1 MLFIIELLCQKLRSI
16 FLSVH
21 FYNAAVGLI
30 RKEQLG
36 DSGDSQC
43 IKQPAYNGKISKISA
58 ALGRSSFNILLITE
72 NILSLNQAQRD
83 EYHIDG
89 LDTDKR
95 CDDPSESINQKVS

>member
-43 IKQPAYNGKISKISA
+43 NKA
-58 ALGRSSFNILLITE
+58 ARI
-72 NILSLNQAQRD
+72 
-83 EYHIDG
+83 
-89 LDTDKR
+89 
-95 CDDPSESINQKVS
+95 